1 MSKLT
6 EEDRIEL
13 ARAVMAIL
21 TEWKVDA
28 ADQAVILGFPD
39 GTPGR
44 KMRRYHDETPLP
56 DEPKIMERVEH
67 IISIADA
74 LRTTYPTSRNMR
86 SIWMHRPIRR
96 LRHRKPVHI
105 MVEDGLDGIVRV
117 RSHLD
122 CSYMWDVTGSA
133 PA

>member
-6 EEDRIEL
+6 VEDRIDL
-13 ARAVMAIL
+13 ARAVVAIL
-21 TEWKVDA
+21 DEWKIDA
-28 ADQAVILGFPD
+28 GDQLSILGFPE
-39 GTPGR
+39 GTPSR
-44 KMRRYHDETPLP
+44 KLRRYRDEEPLP
-56 DEPKIMERVEH
+56 DDAKILERVEH
-67 IISIADA
+67 VISIADA

-122 CSYMWDVTGSA
+122 CSYMWDVTGSVRG
-133 PA
+133 

>member
-1 MSKLT
+1 MSELT
-6 EEDRIEL
+6 EQDRIDL

-21 TEWKVDA
+21 VEWKVDA
-28 ADQAVILGFPD
+28 GDQAVILGFPE

-44 KMRRYHDETPLP
+44 KMRRYHDDTPLP
-56 DEPKIMERVEH
+56 DEPAIMARVEH

-74 LRTTYPTSRNMR
+74 LRTTYPISQTMR

-96 LRHRKPVHI
+96 LRSRKPVRI
-105 MVEDGLDGIVRV
+105 MVEDGVDGIVRV

-122 CSYMWDVTGSA
+122 CSYMWDATGSIRG
-133 PA
+133 